1 MEENQT
7 VSKRSVSKKAISQIV
22 ITSMM
27 LAIAL
32 CLKGLSE
39 LISFF
44 NWPFGGSIS
53 LVMVPLVLCSLLCGP
68 IYGTIAG
75 MTFGLFDFL
84 IDGVISWT
92 PNTLAVVLSLI
103 LDYLIGFGACGL
115 AGLFKRP
122 FFEKKT
128 WAPLVSMLTC
138 GIVRF
143 ISSFISGVVVFTSA
157 FDYSSTSGLS
167 VDFSVAGITYSL
179 TYNLGYMLPTVI
191 LSLLVFV
198 LLMRAIYIVLDYPY
212 VKVLAPTNLEVNEEE
227 KEVTLKELIPL
238 CSLILI
244 ILSIVGAIPSFK
256 IFYVGIISLVIIFF
270 VLAYSI
276 YLFVNK
282 KIELK
287 QFMIYLGLIIVC
299 VSVSILSIA
308 SRYSYGVSLY
318 Q

>member
-22 ITSMM
+22 ITAMM

-68 IYGTIAG
+68 LYGTIAG

-92 PNTLAVVLSLI
+92 PNTLAVVLSLV

-115 AGLFKRP
+115 AGLFKKP

-138 GIVRF
+138 GVVRF

-167 VDFSVAGITYSL
+167 VDFSAAGITYSL
-179 TYNLGYMLPTVI
+179 TYNLGYMLPTII

-212 VKVLAPTNLEVNEEE
+212 VKVLAPCNLEVSEE

-238 CSLILI
+238 CSIILI
-244 ILSIVGAIPSFK
+244 VLSIVGAIPSFK
-256 IFYVGIISLVIIFF
+256 IFYVGIISLVIIAL
-270 VLAYSI
+270 VLTYSI

-287 QFMIYLGLIIVC
+287 QFMIYLSLIVVC
-299 VSVSILSIA
+299 ISVSILSIV